1 MTRFIEF
8 VVNHWVLSG
17 LWLAIATALLAY
29 LNSKLAGSLSPHQA
43 IALVNKDEGIVV
55 DVREKKEFDKGHVV
69 DAINIPMAKLAER
82 AVELDKYKER
92 TVIVMCQHG
101 QQSGEA
107 VKVLHTKGF
116 AKVIK
121 MGGGLSEWQAQNL
134 PIVK

>member
-29 LNSKLAGSLSPHQA
+29 INSKLAGSLSPHQA
-43 IALVNKDEGIVV
+43 IALVNKDEGVV
-55 DVREKKEFDKGHVV
+55 LDIREKKEFDKGHVV
-69 DAINIPMAKLAER
+69 DAINIPMSRLAER

-92 TVIVMCQHG
+92 TIILMCQHG

-107 VKVLHTKGF
+107 AKLLHTKGF

-134 PIVK
+134 PVVK